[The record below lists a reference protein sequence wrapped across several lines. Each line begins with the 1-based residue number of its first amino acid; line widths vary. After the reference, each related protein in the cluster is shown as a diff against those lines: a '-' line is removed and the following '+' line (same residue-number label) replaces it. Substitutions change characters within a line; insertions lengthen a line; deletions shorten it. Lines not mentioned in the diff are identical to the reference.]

1 MKSKEEKD
9 TLRTETQDEPKSKEQ
24 VLVFSHQLRREVETA
39 CCQLD
44 NREGQNNLTINKE
57 VAEWPLVA
65 KKQLKEAF
73 QILKLKNGNNEVGE
87 VLYVQLQ
94 NILHRISMNPFIG
107 QTTEIENIRYIIPHP
122 GYTLFYRHSLKKIEV
137 VVLWD
142 NRLKMGELKVIP
154 KKE

>member
-1 MKSKEEKD
+1 MAK
-9 TLRTETQDEPKSKEQ
+9 Q
-24 VLVFSHQLRREVETA
+24 VIWS
-39 CCQLD
+39 
-44 NREGQNNLTINKE
+44 
-57 VAEWPLVA
+57 PVA

-73 QILKLKNGNNEVGE
+73 QILNLKDESNQLGE

-94 NILHRISMNPFIG
+94 NMLHRISMNPFIG

-142 NRLKMGELKVIP
+142 NRLKMGELKVVP
-154 KKE
+154 KNDF

>member
-1 MKSKEEKD
+1 MAK
-9 TLRTETQDEPKSKEQ
+9 Q
-24 VLVFSHQLRREVETA
+24 VIWS
-39 CCQLD
+39 
-44 NREGQNNLTINKE
+44 
-57 VAEWPLVA
+57 LVA

-87 VLYVQLQ
+87 LQ

-107 QTTEIENIRYIIPHP
+107 QTTEVENIRYIIPHP

>member
-1 MKSKEEKD
+1 MAK
-9 TLRTETQDEPKSKEQ
+9 Q
-24 VLVFSHQLRREVETA
+24 VIWS
-39 CCQLD
+39 
-44 NREGQNNLTINKE
+44 
-57 VAEWPLVA
+57 LVA

-73 QILKLKNGNNEVGE
+73 QILNLKDGSNQLGE

-94 NILHRISMNPFIG
+94 NMLHRISMNPFIG
-107 QTTEIENIRYIIPHP
+107 QTTEIENIRYIILHP

-142 NRLKMGELKVIP
+142 NRLKMGELKVVS

>member
-1 MKSKEEKD
+1 MAK
-9 TLRTETQDEPKSKEQ
+9 Q
-24 VLVFSHQLRREVETA
+24 VIWS
-39 CCQLD
+39 
-44 NREGQNNLTINKE
+44 
-57 VAEWPLVA
+57 LVA
-65 KKQLKEAF
+65 KKQLKETF
-73 QILKLKNGNNEVGE
+73 QILKLKNGNNEVSE
-87 VLYVQLQ
+87 LQ

-107 QTTEIENIRYIIPHP
+107 QTTEVENIHYIIPHP